1 MLKTTFS
8 CLKHPSHAQTVVLLF
23 SFWNRVKDFDA
34 SFFLFVT
41 NQTSQRAAGHQAKNR
56 LADLFFFAEIEYV
69 RMNQK

>member
-34 SFFLFVT
+34 SFFFYLSRIKLARGLPVIRLKIVSLIYSF
-41 NQTSQRAAGHQAKNR
+41 SQR
-56 LADLFFFAEIEYV
+56 
-69 RMNQK
+69 